1 MEFNQVQR
9 RKTSSTQSSTTISTR
24 HKDNGESGK
33 SPGSYQVNNNHE
45 IITWAVLKES
55 VAKFWSKIP
64 TLPLCTKP
72 SLE

>member
-33 SPGSYQVNNNHE
+33 SPGSYQVNNNHQ
-45 IITWAVLKES
+45 IITWAVLKEN
-55 VAKFWSKIP
+55 VVKFWSKIP
-64 TLPLCTKP
+64 TLLLCTRP